1 MPRPRGQDRPPP
13 HPDGRPR
20 PPRGASLPKQDSRQI
35 TAHTSGTKV
44 HRCGIRSTPDTRG
57 CRPLRRLNMPAAR
70 RCATCRQPLDP
81 ASHPTRRYCS
91 PACRYRASK
100 RRQQGIPISDRP
112 TSSTAHA
119 IDLDAALA
127 QRERQLSGKERT
139 IARLRAGRDADRR
152 RMRELEAEAA
162 SERRRAERAIASVG
176 KDQHRLRAEK
186 ASLQDQIIQAHE
198 AVRGRDAEVE
208 RLRQTVREISPE
220 LTAAR
225 EVRRQWE
232 ALAVRIARQAAGSNV
247 PLAGLDQ
254 EVLTTYQRQRQAP
267 AGDPQPA
274 TAKTP
279 PRKNRPA
286 ARPAARPGTSGRTT
300 R

>member
-1 MPRPRGQDRPPP
+1 MNPSTHCAVCRVRLPADARPNRRFCSLRCQQRAAGRRRRGQPESDPP
-13 HPDGRPR
+13 
-20 PPRGASLPKQDSRQI
+20 AS
-35 TAHTSGTKV
+35 V
-44 HRCGIRSTPDTRG
+44 
-57 CRPLRRLNMPAAR
+57 RPLAPDFELR
-70 RCATCRQPLDP
+70 
-81 ASHPTRRYCS
+81 
-91 PACRYRASK
+91 K
-100 RRQQGIPISDRP
+100 
-112 TSSTAHA
+112 
-119 IDLDAALA
+119 
-127 QRERQLSGKERT
+127 RERQLVGKERT
-139 IARLRAGRDADRR
+139 IARLRAGHDADRR

-162 SERRRAERAIASVG
+162 SERRRAERAITSIG
-176 KDQHRLRAEK
+176 KDQHRLRAK
-186 ASLQDQIIQAHE
+186 NASLQDQVIEAHE
-198 AVRGRDAEVE
+198 TVREHAAEVQ

-225 EVRRQWE
+225 EIRRQWE

-267 AGDPQPA
+267 AADPKPA

-286 ARPAARPGTSGRTT
+286 ARPAARPGTTGRTT